1 MAILRKS
8 AIALAAMFC
17 LGVAVP
23 VFAQG
28 AGTDKSAADIRAAQA
43 TLREIKALGAQIKA
57 RQSGATVSAITPVAA
72 PVVRR
77 SRTNTVAPETGA
89 KKATAKKPAKKK
101 KNP

>member
-1 MAILRKS
+1 MSILRKS

-57 RQSGATVSAITPVAA
+57 RQSGAMVSAITPVAA
-72 PVVRR
+72 PVVRQ
-77 SRTNTVAPETGA
+77 SRANTVAPENG

>member
-8 AIALAAMFC
+8 AIALAAVLC

-23 VFAQG
+23 AFAQG

-43 TLREIKALGAQIKA
+43 TLRQIKALGAEIKA
-57 RQSGATVSAITPVAA
+57 RQSGAAVTTTPVAA
-72 PVVRR
+72 PVVRQ
-77 SRTNTVAPETGA
+77 SRASTVAPENG